1 MGLSL
6 LPRVRTLP
14 FRERNP
20 PTAPPL
26 SCRLPFLVIHLT
38 LSLSRAAK
46 RRTGTARMS
55 NLHARVPFRLGLD
68 FSRPVSI
75 SCRRTHARR
84 PPPLESRP
92 PRAETSPTRG
102 SLAGGRRTEAAPG
115 DRASRGGSN
124 AGSLAGVDLEEELE
138 HVHLELRN
146 FLNKKR
152 ARKAGAA
159 GGPGV
164 DGTPGKSDQVCLV
177 VVLMKA

>member
-20 PTAPPL
+20 PPPPRYLVVYRFSLFISPFPAPQNDVPVL
-26 SCRLPFLVIHLT
+26 LE
-38 LSLSRAAK
+38 
-46 RRTGTARMS
+46 MS

-152 ARKAGAA
+152 ARKAGAT

-177 VVLMKA
+177 VVLVKA